1 MADPATLAAYIVG
14 TFLVPYASKGA
25 EKIGEAVAK
34 KFGEEIG
41 SDLVK
46 RSKRL
51 WEVVKGAFSG
61 DEITKLD
68 LFEGQPEEY
77 RNEIEATLKR
87 KIKND
92 ARLKTELEEIV
103 EKPAGNGDSGYAIMH
118 ATYAVQMDLRYGT
131 YSGGHIQNTGMNI
144 QMGGSPQAPA
154 ERSGRPDTKTDQE
167 IS

>member
-1 MADPATLAAYIVG
+1 
-14 TFLVPYASKGA
+14 SKGA

-68 LFEGQPEEY
+68 LFEREPEEY
-77 RNEIEATLKR
+77 RDEIEATLKR
-87 KIKND
+87 KMKND
-92 ARLKTELEEIV
+92 ARLKKELEDIV
-103 EKPAGNGDSGYAIMH
+103 EKPAQNGDSGYVIMH
-118 ATYAVQMDLRYGT
+118 ATYAVQMDFRNAT
-131 YSGGHIQNTGMNI
+131 FSGGQNTGMNF
-144 QMGGSPQAPA
+144 QMGGSPQAPP
-154 ERSGRPDTKTDQE
+154 ERSGRPDAKKDQE
-167 IS
+167 VS